1 MFKKL
6 LSKKGSAE
14 IVSIVLGIVVIGGL
28 ALAVTGGLS
37 TSTKASLKAGLD
49 KQNKDVVITYSDAS
63 KDGDATATAPDFG
76 FGGSGSSG
84 DSQ

>member
-6 LSKKGSAE
+6 FTKKGSAE

-37 TSTKASLKAGLD
+37 TSTKASLKAGLN
-49 KQNKDVVITYSDAS
+49 KQNADVVTTYSDAS
-63 KDGDATATAPDFG
+63 NDGDATATAPNFG
-76 FGGSGSSG
+76 N
-84 DSQ
+84 